1 MAFVATMD
9 TCPPLHSSF
18 LDLRT
23 CPGECQSYYSVR
35 TRPMAAFCII
45 FALGMAAESK
55 GRACRL
61 AVVRS
66 ASISALP
73 LDQTI
78 SPMRVKSDPFKDE
91 VAAQLSALRPVDALR
106 DNSKLTSQIRCNG
119 VVPFR

>member
-9 TCPPLHSSF
+9 TRPPLHSSF
-18 LDLRT
+18 QIGEHVRRVTELLLRAHT
-23 CPGECQSYYSVR
+23 SGAR
-35 TRPMAAFCII
+35 FCII
-45 FALGMAAESK
+45 VAVGMAAESK

-78 SPMRVKSDPFKDE
+78 SLVRVESDP
-91 VAAQLSALRPVDALR
+91 
-106 DNSKLTSQIRCNG
+106 
-119 VVPFR
+119 